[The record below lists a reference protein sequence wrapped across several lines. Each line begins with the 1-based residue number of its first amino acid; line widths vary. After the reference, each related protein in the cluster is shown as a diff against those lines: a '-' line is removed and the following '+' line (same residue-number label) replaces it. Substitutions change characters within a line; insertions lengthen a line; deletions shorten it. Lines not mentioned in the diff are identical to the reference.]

1 MFAQGG
7 VTCAGGDYQAGAPGA
22 VPAGCRSARW
32 GLATALLAVHVSG
45 CGRLAIYAGSTVT
58 TGTQDT
64 FLVAMVERG
73 HGLSAHRLANVD
85 VCFHAGGKEL
95 ACTRTDEV
103 GYAVAV
109 GRIPAGTRTL
119 EARANVKGHD
129 LEAQAEVL
137 NRPPGRTI
145 LVCDVDGTIS
155 QTDFRA
161 LVSSVLSEK
170 DIKSRA
176 VPDAAETLQHL
187 SRQYNIVYLTDR
199 PVYLH
204 YQSHRWLSD
213 HGFPPAPVICAPDLR
228 ISRKVLEYK
237 RTIIAKLKQLYPD
250 ALIGFGNEETDAEAY
265 AAEGMLAIMI
275 DDGKHRHFRSDA
287 LFLRT
292 WNRVRQFFDANNDV
306 LRDPSRLRTLM
317 SEGQVP
323 FLFAEQTGSHA
334 VTGKEPP
341 TRGGG
346 ASGR

>member
-1 MFAQGG
+1 MISPERREEAQLCWLQPGLPALVG
-7 VTCAGGDYQAGAPGA
+7 TARLAPRA
-22 VPAGCRSARW
+22 TSPRDRSALW
-32 GLATALLAVHVSG
+32 GLTTVLLALQVGG
-45 CGRLAIYAGSTVT
+45 CGRLAIYAGNTVT
-58 TGTQDT
+58 TGEQDT

-73 HGLSAHRLANVD
+73 HGLLAHRLANVE

-95 ACTRTDEV
+95 ARTRTDEV

-109 GRIPAGTRTL
+109 GRIPPGARTL
-119 EARANVKGHD
+119 EARASVNGHA
-129 LEAQAEVL
+129 LQAQAEVL

-155 QTDFRA
+155 QTDFHA
-161 LVSSVLSEK
+161 LVSSVLNEK

-176 VPDAAETLQHL
+176 VPDAAETLQRL

-204 YQSHRWLSD
+204 NQSYKWLSD
-213 HGFPPAPVICAPDLR
+213 HGFPSAPVICAPDLR
-228 ISRKVLEYK
+228 ISRKVLQYK
-237 RTIIAKLKQLYPD
+237 RTIIAKLKELYPD

-275 DDGKHRHFRSDA
+275 DDGKNRHFRSDA

-292 WNRVRQFFDANNDV
+292 WSRVRQFFDANNDV

-317 SEGQVP
+317 AEGGLPFMPLASE
-323 FLFAEQTGSHA
+323 LSA
-334 VTGKEPP
+334 
-341 TRGGG
+341 TR
-346 ASGR
+346 